1 MDDINPLYVK
11 IDNLSIDFEAE
22 AAYLTVDEILA
33 GEEVFTVEHNPN
45 VYIDYDSRGNLKGF
59 ELLDLEAGFPV
70 EEMTENNSDLCHV
83 LTKANETIK
92 KQLKLAEYLRTI

>member
-1 MDDINPLYVK
+1 MDDINPLYVQ

-22 AAYLTVDEILA
+22 AAYLTVGEVLD
-33 GEEVFTVEHNPN
+33 GEEIFTVEHNQN

-70 EEMTENNSDLCHV
+70 AEMTENDSELCHA
-83 LTKANETIK
+83 LTEANETIK
-92 KQLKLAEYLRTI
+92 KQLKLAEYLRTL